1 MGSDRIHG
9 DQRDEPLDFRDTW
22 RGKSVDEE
30 KGGFQNVEGPGA
42 DPSERAIDRAPG
54 SEEARALDR
63 GEEAEDLDADL
74 DAGSDFGGTGVDS
87 ATTGSPHA
95 PTTGAGKGTGNR

>member
-1 MGSDRIHG
+1 MSPDKRHG
-9 DQRDEPLDFRDTW
+9 DQRDEPLDVPSTREGQSTDL
-22 RGKSVDEE
+22 V

-42 DPSERAIDRAPG
+42 RRGERGVSSTPG

-63 GEEAEDLDADL
+63 GDEDLEDIDL
-74 DAGSDFGGTGVDS
+74 DAGPGVDS

-95 PTTGAGKGTGNR
+95 PNTGGTKSGSGR

>member
-9 DQRDEPLDFRDTW
+9 DQRDEPLDFRDTR

-42 DPSERAIDRAPG
+42 DPSERAIGSAPG

-63 GEEAEDLDADL
+63 GEEVENLDT
-74 DAGSDFGGTGVDS
+74 GPGVDS
-87 ATTGSPHA
+87 ATTGSPNA
-95 PTTGAGKGTGNR
+95 PTTGAGKGTGQR

>member
-9 DQRDEPLDFRDTW
+9 DQRDERLDITATR
-22 RGKSVDEE
+22 RRKSIDEE
-30 KGGFQNVEGPGA
+30 IGGFQNVEGPGA
-42 DPSERAIDRAPG
+42 DPSERAIGSAPG

-63 GEEAEDLDADL
+63 GEEVEDLDA
-74 DAGSDFGGTGVDS
+74 GPGVDS

-95 PTTGAGKGTGNR
+95 PTTGAGKQTGNR

>member
-9 DQRDEPLDFRDTW
+9 DQRDEPLDFRDT
-22 RGKSVDEE
+22 RRDRSVDEE

-42 DPSERAIDRAPG
+42 DPSERAIGSVPG

-63 GEEAEDLDADL
+63 GEEEEDL
-74 DAGSDFGGTGVDS
+74 DAGSDFGGSAVDS
-87 ATTGSPHA
+87 ATTGSPNA
-95 PTTGAGKGTGNR
+95 PTTGAGKGTGER

>member
-9 DQRDEPLDFRDTW
+9 DQRDEPLDFRDTR

-42 DPSERAIDRAPG
+42 DPSERAIGSAPG

-63 GEEAEDLDADL
+63 GEEAENLDV
-74 DAGSDFGGTGVDS
+74 GPGVDS
-87 ATTGSPHA
+87 ATTGSPQA